1 MNAER
6 PVSRRIAVLIA
17 TAAVGIVFFT
27 RTPGSESVRWVQI
40 LLLFAAGMCAGVAL
54 TLFRNARRG

>member
-1 MNAER
+1 MDR
-6 PVSRRIAVLIA
+6 SVTRRIAVLIV
-17 TAAVGIVFFT
+17 TAGIGIIFFT

-54 TLFRNARRG
+54 TLFRTARR

>member
-1 MNAER
+1 MDGSVR
-6 PVSRRIAVLIA
+6 RRIASLVVVSAIGL
-17 TAAVGIVFFT
+17 VFFT

-54 TLFRNARRG
+54 TLYRNAHRG

>member
-1 MNAER
+1 MG
-6 PVSRRIAVLIA
+6 L
-17 TAAVGIVFFT
+17 VFFS

-54 TLFRNARRG
+54 TLFRVAR

>member
-1 MNAER
+1 MNR
-6 PVSRRIAVLIA
+6 DIRRRIASLVV
-17 TAAVGIVFFT
+17 VGAIGLVFFI

-54 TLFRNARRG
+54 TLYRLTRRL

>member
-1 MNAER
+1 MNSAVR
-6 PVSRRIAVLIA
+6 RRIAVLIV
-17 TAAVGIVFFT
+17 TAAVAVVFFT

-54 TLFRNARRG
+54 TLFRNAQRG

>member
-1 MNAER
+1 MER
-6 PVSRRIAVLIA
+6 EVRRRIAVLVVVSAI
-17 TAAVGIVFFT
+17 GIVFFT
-27 RTPGSESVRWVQI
+27 RTAGSESVRTVQI